1 MRDAVMTT
9 KDLDIFA
16 RAGVLLVVGAA
27 LFGLNVL
34 LTGPRGPFQTEELE
48 ALKG

>member
-1 MRDAVMTT
+1 MTT

-16 RAGVLLVVGAA
+16 RAGVLLVIGAA
-27 LFGLNVL
+27 LYGVNVL